1 MESGILSRNTLNLS
15 KLIQP
20 METFTHEETKSKQ
33 WEANGP
39 RVPSCLSVVH
49 LQELCQNHHNQNASH
64 HLPKHHGRNLC
75 SHHQQSNTHTQ
86 KISHARPTA
95 RISVPGFKPQS
106 AETHQMSTPFIST
119 EREDCA
125 ALGVR
130 THTAFHLLILL
141 WGAVLFSERFPLCTA
156 VQPQTHYFPVHLLY
170 YVWVV

>member
-1 MESGILSRNTLNLS
+1 MKKQSLSNGKPMDHVCPAVCLWSIYKSSARITTTRTQATTYQSTMAGASVPTIS
-15 KLIQP
+15 K
-20 METFTHEETKSKQ
+20 
-33 WEANGP
+33 A
-39 RVPSCLSVVH
+39 
-49 LQELCQNHHNQNASH
+49 
-64 HLPKHHGRNLC
+64 
-75 SHHQQSNTHTQ
+75 THTQ

-95 RISVPGFKPQS
+95 RISVPGFKLQS

-170 YVWVV
+170 YVWVL